1 LPVLKAHFEGK
12 QVAMNL
18 LWSRMLKSA
27 YRKEPISS
35 FIITVGAVDA
45 VIGGVGDR
53 LSLML
58 LGLGIVGVAIALRW
72 WKIHQSKIEISSG
85 APIHYLPGHS
95 SRPQLPTLS
104 MSPKKTSRRT

>member
-1 LPVLKAHFEGK
+1 MPESKAYFEDK
-12 QVAMNL
+12 RAAMNL
-18 LWSRMLKSA
+18 LWSRMLKSG

-58 LGLGIVGVAIALRW
+58 LGVGLVGVAIALRW
-72 WKIHQSKIEISSG
+72 WKIRQSKIEIPSS

-104 MSPKKTSRRT
+104 MSRKTPPRRT

>member
-1 LPVLKAHFEGK
+1 LPQKGVFEDK
-12 QVAMNL
+12 RVAMNL
-18 LWSRMLKSA
+18 LSSRMLKSA

-58 LGLGIVGVAIALRW
+58 LGVGVVGVAIAFRW
-72 WKIHQSKIEISSG
+72 WKIRQSKIEFPSG
-85 APIHYLPGHS
+85 PPIHYLPGHS

-104 MSPKKTSRRT
+104 VSRKKTSRRT